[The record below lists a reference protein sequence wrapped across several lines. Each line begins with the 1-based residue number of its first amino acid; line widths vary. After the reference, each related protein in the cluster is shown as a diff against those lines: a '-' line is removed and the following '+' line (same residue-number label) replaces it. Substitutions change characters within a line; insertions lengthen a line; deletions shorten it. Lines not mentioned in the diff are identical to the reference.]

1 MRATPDGDT
10 ITAMK
15 MTESEL
21 RALAKSAD
29 AGDAG
34 ARERLFAALYDEL
47 HRIARHELQRN
58 GAITLS
64 PTTLLH
70 ETYLNLSSGHSQA
83 AADRARFIGYAASAM
98 RGLLIDHLHARQSQ
112 GHGGRPELTSIPLD
126 LPNGVEGLDAQKLGS
141 ALDELARTDPRL
153 AECVDLKFFCGLSYG
168 EIAKLWD
175 VSERTVQRE
184 WEKARVLLHRMLS
197 DSTVL

>member
-1 MRATPDGDT
+1 
-10 ITAMK
+10 MK
-15 MTESEL
+15 MSESEL
-21 RALAKSAD
+21 RTLAQSAD

-70 ETYLNLSSGHSQA
+70 ETYLNLSRGHSQA
-83 AADRARFIGYAASAM
+83 AADRARFVAYAASAM

-112 GHGGRPELTSIPLD
+112 GHGGKPELTSIPLD
-126 LPNGVEGLDAQKLGS
+126 LPNGVERLDAQKLS
-141 ALDELARTDPRL
+141 TALDELAKTDPRL
-153 AECVDLKFFCGLSYG
+153 AECVDLKFFCGLSYAD
-168 EIAKLWD
+168 IAKLWE

-197 DSTVL
+197 DQTAF